1 MRPFGWALLF
11 FVWWPLHFLGHLL
24 FPIGVYAQEP
34 ASQEEEGA
42 IEMPEERLGD
52 RLREQLGLTG
62 SIRGGFW
69 SSSRML
75 DDEKNIPTASLWLKG
90 APTLGANGTLYFE
103 GWVGRLSDEADI
115 DGHLR
120 EGYVALSTG
129 PVDLRIGQQII
140 VWGRADRINPT
151 DNLTPR
157 DFTLLVPDDDDQ
169 RLGTLAVKGTYFI
182 DQISM
187 TALWLPRFEP
197 DRIPLRRP
205 PPPLSFSER
214 LPDERYRQGAFKLE
228 QTGKVFDWSL
238 SYFHGYDLF
247 PDIAID
253 LSQFPSVDLV
263 LEHHPIDVIGAD
275 AATTVG
281 RFGLR
286 GEVAYTFTEDRQ
298 GDDPEIKNPFLF
310 LVVGGD
316 RTFLESLN
324 VNLQYILHVV
334 SRYHNPE
341 DIPDPLQREVAA
353 QQAVITNQIDR
364 VQQGVSLRISDQW
377 WNQTLEGELVGVL
390 FFPRHD
396 YALRP
401 KVTYAFSDRWKGV
414 IGADLFRGE
423 SRSFFGYL
431 RPNSTAYAELRWGF

>member
-1 MRPFGWALLF
+1 MRPIGWVLLMM
-11 FVWWPLHFLGHLL
+11 VL
-24 FPIGVYAQEP
+24 FSPIAARGQEP
-34 ASQEEEGA
+34 ASQQEEAVSPPDGGPDAPSGLSME
-42 IEMPEERLGD
+42 
-52 RLREQLGLTG
+52 RLRERLGLTG

-75 DDEKNIPTASLWLKG
+75 DDEKNIPTGSLWLKG
-90 APTLGANGTLYFE
+90 APSLWPNGAFRFE
-103 GWVGRLSDEADI
+103 GWVGRLHGDADL
-115 DGHLR
+115 DLHLR
-120 EGYVALSTG
+120 EGYLDLSAG
-129 PVDLRIGQQII
+129 PVDLRIGRQII

-151 DNLTPR
+151 DNLTPH

-197 DRIPLRRP
+197 DRVPLRRP
-205 PPPLSFSER
+205 PSPLFFSER
-214 LPDERYRQGAFKLE
+214 QPDGGYRQGAFKVE
-228 QTGKVFDWSL
+228 QTGGALDWSV
-238 SYFHGYDLF
+238 SYFHGFDPF

-253 LSQFPSVDLV
+253 FSPFPAINLA

-275 AATTVG
+275 AAAAVG

-286 GEVAYTFTEDRQ
+286 AEVAYTFTEDRR

-324 VNLQYILHVV
+324 INVQYILHVV
-334 SRYHNPE
+334 SRYRNPE
-341 DIPDPLQREVAA
+341 EIPDPLRREVAA

-377 WNQTLEGELVGVL
+377 FNQTLEGELVGIV

-401 KVTYAFSDRWKGV
+401 RVTYAFSDRWKGV

-423 SRSFFGYL
+423 ERSFFGYL
-431 RPNSTAYAELRWGF
+431 KENSTVYAELRWSF

>member
-1 MRPFGWALLF
+1 MRRFGWTLLF
-11 FVWWPLHFLGHLL
+11 IILL
-24 FPIGVYAQEP
+24 FPIAARGQEP
-34 ASQEEEGA
+34 ASPPEEEAVSPPDGGSD
-42 IEMPEERLGD
+42 ELSGGPVE

-75 DDEKNIPTASLWLKG
+75 DDEKNIPTGSLWLKG
-90 APTLGANGTLYFE
+90 APNLWPNSALHFD
-103 GWVGRLSDEADI
+103 GWIGRLSGDADL
-115 DGHLR
+115 DVHLR
-120 EGYVALSTG
+120 EGYIDLSTG

-169 RLGTLAVKGTYFI
+169 RLGTLAVKGTYFTGPF
-182 DQISM
+182 SF

-197 DRIPLRRP
+197 DRIPLRSP
-205 PPPLSFSER
+205 PPPLFFSER
-214 LPDERYRQGAFKLE
+214 RPEGGTRQWAFKME
-228 QTGKVFDWSL
+228 QTGGTVDWSF
-238 SYFHGYDLF
+238 SYFHGFDLF
-247 PDIAID
+247 PDITID
-253 LSQFPSVDLV
+253 PSHPPSIKLV

-286 GEVAYTFTEDRQ
+286 GEAAYTFTEDKQ
-298 GDDPEIKNPFLF
+298 GEDPEIKNPFFF
-310 LVVGGD
+310 LVAGGD

-324 VNLQYILHVV
+324 INLQYIFHLVTQY
-334 SRYHNPE
+334 RNPE
-341 DIPDPLQREVAA
+341 EILDPLQREVAI
-353 QQAVITNQIDR
+353 QQAVITNQIER
-364 VQQGVSLRISDQW
+364 VQQGVSLRISNQW
-377 WNQTLEGELVGVL
+377 WNQTLEGEVVGVL

-423 SRSFFGYL
+423 QRSFFGYL
-431 RPNSTAYAELRWGF
+431 RSNSTAYVELRWGF

>member
-1 MRPFGWALLF
+1 MRPAAWVLL
-11 FVWWPLHFLGHLL
+11 VAALL
-24 FPIGVYAQEP
+24 FPIAARGQEP
-34 ASQEEEGA
+34 ASP
-42 IEMPEERLGD
+42 PEEDAIAPAEGGSEAPPAGPAE
-52 RLREQLGLTG
+52 RLRETLGLTG
-62 SIRGGFW
+62 SVRGGFW

-75 DDEKNIPTASLWLKG
+75 DDKKDIPTGSLWLKA
-90 APTLGANGTLYFE
+90 APKLGANSALRFD
-103 GWVGRLSDEADI
+103 GWIGRLQSDADL
-115 DGHLR
+115 DLHLR
-120 EGYVALSTG
+120 EGYVDLSAG

-182 DQISM
+182 DQISI

-197 DRIPLRRP
+197 DRIPLRSL

-214 LPDERYRQGAFKLE
+214 QPDGRYRQGAFKVE
-228 QTGKVFDWSL
+228 QTGGALDWSV
-238 SYFHGYDLF
+238 SYFHGFDLF
-247 PDIAID
+247 PDIAVD
-253 LSQFPSVDLV
+253 FSPFPSINLA

-286 GEVAYTFTEDRQ
+286 AEAAYTFTKDRR
-298 GDDPEIKNPFLF
+298 GDDPEIKNPFFF
-310 LVVGGD
+310 LVAGGD

-324 VNLQYILHVV
+324 INVQYILHVV
-334 SRYHNPE
+334 SRYRNPE
-341 DIPDPLQREVAA
+341 EIPDPLQREVAV

-364 VQQGVSLRISDQW
+364 VQQGVSLRLSDQW
-377 WNQTLEGELVGVL
+377 FNQTLEGELVGII

-423 SRSFFGYL
+423 ERSFFGYL
-431 RPNSTAYAELRWGF
+431 RDNSTVYAELRWAF